1 MNDIRIYGFAD
12 EASPKIDKQIDAMQR
27 NGLDG
32 LEIRNVD
39 GINVSD
45 IGFNK
50 AKEVKSKLD
59 NAGLSIW
66 SIGSPIGKINI
77 KDDFIPHLE
86 KFKHTLE
93 LADILGAKN
102 IRIFSFYI
110 DNNEFDSSKN
120 EIIDRLGKFCDV
132 AKGSGIYLCHENE
145 KGIYGDIPERCLEIH
160 AALPSLKGVFDP
172 ANFVQCGADT
182 LNAWEMLKS
191 HIHYMHIK
199 DSRSDGSI
207 VPAGFGSGNLKE
219 IVGEYISNGGSFF
232 TIEPHLTVF
241 DGLKALEREGDTS
254 NIGEFKFS
262 DADTAFDAAC
272 EAFKKLI

>member
-12 EASPKIDKQIDAMQR
+12 EASPKIDKQIAAMQR

-45 IGFNK
+45 IGFDK

-102 IRIFSFYI
+102 IRILRISQWWISLRRPIFGCYA
-110 DNNEFDSSKN
+110 SK
-120 EIIDRLGKFCDV
+120 K
-132 AKGSGIYLCHENE
+132 
-145 KGIYGDIPERCLEIH
+145 
-160 AALPSLKGVFDP
+160 
-172 ANFVQCGADT
+172 
-182 LNAWEMLKS
+182 
-191 HIHYMHIK
+191 
-199 DSRSDGSI
+199 
-207 VPAGFGSGNLKE
+207 
-219 IVGEYISNGGSFF
+219 
-232 TIEPHLTVF
+232 
-241 DGLKALEREGDTS
+241 
-254 NIGEFKFS
+254 
-262 DADTAFDAAC
+262 
-272 EAFKKLI
+272 